1 MVRMMSDAYKTI
13 ARLRADRQ
21 EVRENLAHI
30 RRELDVS
37 REWAKRWKAA
47 CRQQRR
53 STALWMAAFE
63 ISKNGL
69 DGSAKIVRSLVAKV
83 LTNDL

>member
-47 CRQQRR
+47 YK
-53 STALWMAAFE
+53 AE
-63 ISKNGL
+63 H
-69 DGSAKIVRSLVAKV
+69 SAWSEAIDFAQKFKLS
-83 LTNDL
+83 DL